1 MADLIYKDLSYVL
14 NGIAFQIDN
23 SLGYGS
29 REKIYCDAFETIL
42 TSKKIT
48 FKREISHNIKIENT
62 VIAKRCFDFLIDD
75 KIIMEIKIGDYRYRE
90 AYHQVLEYLKSSGI
104 KLGLIVR
111 FAPNGVR
118 IKRIL
123 NY

>member
-1 MADLIYKDLSYVL
+1 MADLIYKELSYIL

-23 SLGYGS
+23 TIGYGS
-29 REKIYCDAFETIL
+29 REKVYGDAFEAIL
-42 TSKKIT
+42 KSKNIN
-48 FKREISHNIKIENT
+48 FQREIIHEIKIEDK
-62 VIAKRCFDFLIDD
+62 IISKRCFDFLIDG
-75 KIIMEIKIGDYRYRE
+75 KIIIEIKVGDYRYRE
-90 AYHQVLEYLKSSGI
+90 TYHQVLEYLKSSGV